1 MSALNREE
9 ILRADDIRVEL
20 VPVPEWDGD
29 VWVKGMT
36 GQERDKFE
44 DELIIRRTVGKGR
57 KAREVSEVSLADIR
71 AKLCSMTICDKD
83 KTRLF
88 TEKDVRALS
97 EKGAAALQRVFEV
110 AQELSGITDDDI
122 DELVE
127 ELGEDPFE
135 GSASDLPS
143 PSEG

>member
-9 ILRADDIRVEL
+9 ILGADDIRVEL

-44 DELIIRRTVGKGR
+44 DELIVRRTVGKGR
-57 KAREVSEVSLADIR
+57 KSMQVSEVSLADIR
-71 AKLCSMTICDKD
+71 AKLCSMTICNEHKE
-83 KTRLF
+83 RLF

-97 EKGAAALQRVFEV
+97 KKGAAALQRVFEV

-127 ELGEDPFE
+127 ELEGDPFV
-135 GSASDLPS
+135 GFVSDLP
-143 PSEG
+143 

>member
-9 ILRADDIRVEL
+9 ILGADDIQVEL
-20 VPVPEWDGD
+20 IEVPEWGGD

-44 DELIIRRTVGKGR
+44 DELIIRSTVGKGR
-57 KAREVSEVSLADIR
+57 KTTQVSEVSLADIR

-88 TEKDVRALS
+88 TEKDVKALS
-97 EKGAAALQRVFEV
+97 KKSAAALQRVFEI

-127 ELGEDPFE
+127 ELEESPFDD
-135 GSASDLPS
+135 SVSDS
-143 PSEG
+143 H

>member
-9 ILRADDIRVEL
+9 ILGADDIQVEL
-20 VPVPEWDGD
+20 IEVPEWGGD

-44 DELIIRRTVGKGR
+44 DELIIRSTVGKGR
-57 KAREVSEVSLADIR
+57 KTTQVSEVSLADIR

-88 TEKDVRALS
+88 TEKDVKALS
-97 EKGAAALQRVFEV
+97 KKSAAALQRVFEV

-127 ELGEDPFE
+127 ELEESPFDD
-135 GSASDLPS
+135 SASDLH
-143 PSEG
+143 

>member
-9 ILRADDIRVEL
+9 ILGADDIQVEL
-20 VPVPEWDGD
+20 IEVPEWGGD

-44 DELIIRRTVGKGR
+44 DELIIRSTVGKGR
-57 KAREVSEVSLADIR
+57 KTTQVSEVSLADIR

-88 TEKDVRALS
+88 TEKDVKALS
-97 EKGAAALQRVFEV
+97 KKSAAALQRVFEI

-127 ELGEDPFE
+127 ELEESPFDD
-135 GSASDLPS
+135 SASDLH
-143 PSEG
+143 

>member
-9 ILRADDIRVEL
+9 ILGADDIQVEL
-20 VPVPEWDGD
+20 IEVPEWGGD

-44 DELIIRRTVGKGR
+44 DELIIRSTVGKGR
-57 KAREVSEVSLADIR
+57 KTTQVSEVSLADIR

-88 TEKDVRALS
+88 TEKDVKALS
-97 EKGAAALQRVFEV
+97 KKIEAALQRVFEI

-127 ELGEDPFE
+127 ELEEIPFDD
-135 GSASDLPS
+135 SASDLH
-143 PSEG
+143 